1 MSQTEHDLH
10 LRKPVW
16 TGRENYR
23 GYTIAEANRRGGK
36 AGRNKNRT
44 STIQVRQALSS
55 GYLLKGQFRYTVGSR
70 DEQIVAVEKA
80 RQRIDSFFKPT

>member
-10 LRKPVW
+10 LRKPSW

-23 GYTIAEANRRGGK
+23 GYTIAEANKRGGK

-44 STIQVRQALSS
+44 STIQVRYPLGN
-55 GYLLKGQFRYTVGSR
+55 GYLVKGQFRYMVGSR

-80 RQRIDSFFKPT
+80 RQRIDSFFQLA